1 MICGKIFGEGGEV
14 ILDGIMW
21 GRHFSCAREGRSNL
35 RGYHD
40 LDTDEDLDAILK
52 AIDEDIWD

>member
-1 MICGKIFGEGGEV
+1 MWKKIGEGGEL
-14 ILDGIMW
+14 ILDDIIW

>member
-21 GRHFSCAREGRSNL
+21 GRHFSCARGGRSNP
-35 RGYHD
+35 RGY
-40 LDTDEDLDAILK
+40 TDFYTNEDLDAILK
-52 AIDEDIWD
+52 AIDEEIWD